1 MPDKTARGT
10 VLIAKDGRLC
20 VLRDSLDDSLV
31 FVQLPWNRSFQ
42 PLVDYNGVNRGTVVS
57 SRSRNV
63 LGLELLEGNVE
74 MIGQAIWEWSN
85 STELIQI
92 CARRVLIMDLLAMTF
107 EQTDSDLKPSR
118 KFQFYAAELTDSNG
132 GATQVRDEDCLCPYR
147 PPEHRLLD
155 FGDKVFLLAA
165 KHYRSFMHV
174 YSALPMRPT
183 REVMYVMSGGGHSM
197 ERMTPDQSSN
207 SLRKTGGETRLC
219 RRSRRIANVY
229 HAPMLY
235 AEPTDSDCGIVS
247 LSEQIDSPSSP
258 QGSSLITMAE
268 ESDSSPPSGERD
280 LVPLLEGSSSNP
292 LKDQPTISQKR
303 KRTMTVILAVSPNT
317 STTPSA
323 TNAAIPSTKQRLP
336 NPSNEEDQDDE
347 ETLPASKLEDEVPYE
362 AQPEAQPRTP
372 AQREGAGKAKIAT
385 RPVGDT
391 SSVVRSAEENEDMDA
406 EDIDLE
412 MRTVELEQR
421 NVELEQRKIRL
432 HQMRRA
438 LEKKKQLHKEG

>member
-1 MPDKTARGT
+1 MPDNTARGT

-31 FVQLPWNRSFQ
+31 FVQHTWNRSFQ
-42 PLVDYNGVNRGTVVS
+42 PLVDYNGVNRGKLVS

-63 LGLELLEGNVE
+63 PGLELLEGNVE
-74 MIGQAIWEWSN
+74 MIGQAFWEWSN
-85 STELIQI
+85 STELLQVR
-92 CARRVLIMDLLAMTF
+92 ARRVLIMDLLAMTF

-118 KFQFYAAELTDSNG
+118 KFQFYAAELTHSNG
-132 GATQVRDEDCLCPYR
+132 GATQVRYEEDCLYPYR

-155 FGDKVFLLAA
+155 YGDKVFLLAA

-174 YSALPMRPT
+174 YSALPVRPT
-183 REVMYVMSGGGHSM
+183 REAMYVMSCEGQRL
-197 ERMTPDQSSN
+197 ERMTSDQSSN
-207 SLRKTGGETRLC
+207 SSRKTGRETRLR

-229 HAPMLY
+229 EAPMLY
-235 AEPTDSDCGIVS
+235 AWPTHSDYGIVS

-303 KRTMTVILAVSPNT
+303 KRTMMVILAV

-323 TNAAIPSTKQRLP
+323 TNAAIHSTKQRLP
-336 NPSNEEDQDDE
+336 NLSNEEDQDDE
-347 ETLPASKLEDEVPYE
+347 ETLPASNLEDEVPYE
-362 AQPEAQPRTP
+362 AQPEAQPRIP

-421 NVELEQRKIRL
+421 KIRL

>member
-31 FVQLPWNRSFQ
+31 FVQHTWNRSFQ
-42 PLVDYNGVNRGTVVS
+42 PLVDYNGVNRGKLVS

-63 LGLELLEGNVE
+63 PGLELLEGNVE
-74 MIGQAIWEWSN
+74 MIGQAFWEWSN
-85 STELIQI
+85 STELLQVR
-92 CARRVLIMDLLAMTF
+92 ARRVLIMDLLAMTF

-118 KFQFYAAELTDSNG
+118 KFQFYAAELTHSNG
-132 GATQVRDEDCLCPYR
+132 GATQVRYGDCLYPYR

-155 FGDKVFLLAA
+155 YGDKVFLLAA

-174 YSALPMRPT
+174 YSALPVRPT
-183 REVMYVMSGGGHSM
+183 REAMYVMSCEGQRL
-197 ERMTPDQSSN
+197 ERMTSDQSSN
-207 SLRKTGGETRLC
+207 SSRKTGRETRLR

-229 HAPMLY
+229 EAPMLY
-235 AEPTDSDCGIVS
+235 AWPTDSDYGIVS

-303 KRTMTVILAVSPNT
+303 KRTMMVILAV

-323 TNAAIPSTKQRLP
+323 TNAAIPSTKRRLP

-347 ETLPASKLEDEVPYE
+347 ETLPASNLEDEVPYE
-362 AQPEAQPRTP
+362 AQPEAQHRTP